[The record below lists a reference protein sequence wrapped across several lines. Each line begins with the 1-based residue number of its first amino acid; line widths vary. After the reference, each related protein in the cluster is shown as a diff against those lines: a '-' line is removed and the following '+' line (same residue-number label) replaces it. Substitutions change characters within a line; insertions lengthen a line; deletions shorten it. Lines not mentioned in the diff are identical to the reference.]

1 MVDLKKMNLLK
12 KDNNLNLLDS
22 YSIPFPLIKKEKK
35 RNILETKINRLRN
48 LYIFGQGANKFSNT
62 LLQIIKDIFKK
73 LKY

>member
-22 YSIPFPLIKKEKK
+22 YSIPFPLIKKEK

-48 LYIFGQGANKFSNT
+48 LYIFGQGANKFSKEE
-62 LLQIIKDIFKK
+62 IIKDIFKK